1 MIGKIRKGDSFGRL
15 IRYLTKEDR
24 GRLIALYNLASDS
37 PEAAASEMTVA
48 AAQSA
53 RTTQPV
59 MHISVSYAEGEQPTP
74 EQMRADARRVL
85 SSLGLSENQ
94 AVVIAHDDRDHPH
107 FHIAANRVGP
117 DGKTV
122 SDSNSYAKI
131 EGALRRIEAERG
143 WSAVEGRH
151 APAPD
156 TGERMRGHR
165 RSRERYQPV
174 APERV
179 KNALLTAT
187 SWNELHREV
196 RSAGWTFKIVQTG
209 KGSGAL
215 LTGPDGQKI
224 GAGRIDRAATLTQLR
239 RRLGRDPEAIK
250 KARMRAARTARREL
264 GRAAG
269 MAAKAAFAPFL
280 APGFQ
285 SQHRPRRRP
294 RRGLR
299 APGLR

>member
-1 MIGKIRKGDSFGRL
+1 MIGKTRKGDNFGRL
-15 IRYLTKEDR
+15 VRYLTKDGR

-37 PEAAASEMTVA
+37 PEAAVSEMTIA

-59 MHISVSYAEGEQPTP
+59 MHISVSYAESERPTP
-74 EQMRADARRVL
+74 DQMRADARRVL
-85 SSLGLSENQ
+85 KSLGLSENQ
-94 AVVIAHDDRDHPH
+94 AVVIAHDDKDHPH

-117 DGKTV
+117 DGKAV
-122 SDSNSYAKI
+122 SDSQSYARI
-131 EGALRRIEAERG
+131 EDTLRRIEAERG
-143 WSAVEGRH
+143 WTAVEGRN
-151 APAPD
+151 APSPA
-156 TGERMRGHR
+156 TGKRMRGHR
-165 RSRERYQPV
+165 RSREPYQPDV
-174 APERV
+174 PERV
-179 KNALLTAT
+179 RQALLTAT
-187 SWNELHREV
+187 SWKDLHREI
-196 RSAGWTFKIVQTG
+196 RAAGWAFEIVQKG

-215 LTGPDGQKI
+215 LTGPEGQKV

-239 RRLGRDPEAIK
+239 RRLGRDPEAVK
-250 KARMRAARTARREL
+250 KARMRAARREL

-285 SQHRPRRRP
+285 SQHHPRRRP

>member
-1 MIGKIRKGDSFGRL
+1 MIGKTRKGDSFGRL
-15 IRYLTKEDR
+15 IRYLTKEGR
-24 GRLIALYNLASDS
+24 GRLLALHNLASDS
-37 PEAAASEMTVA
+37 PEAAVSEMTVA

-59 MHISVSYAEGEQPTP
+59 MHISVSYAQGERPTP
-74 EQMRADARRVL
+74 QQMRADARRVL

-94 AVVIAHDDRDHPH
+94 AVVIAHDDKDHPH

-117 DGKTV
+117 DGKAV
-122 SDSNSYAKI
+122 SDSNSYARI
-131 EGALRRIEAERG
+131 EDTLRRIEAERG
-143 WSAVEGRH
+143 WTAVEGRN

-165 RSRERYQPV
+165 RSREPYQPEV
-174 APERV
+174 PERV

-187 SWNELHREV
+187 SWNELHREL
-196 RSAGWTFKIVQTG
+196 RSAGWTFEIVQKG

-215 LTGPDGQKI
+215 LTGPEGQKI

-239 RRLGRDPEAIK
+239 RRLGRDPEQVK

-294 RRGLR
+294 GRGLR

>member
-1 MIGKIRKGDSFGRL
+1 MIGKTRKGGNFGRL
-15 IRYLTKEDR
+15 IRYLTKENR
-24 GRLIALYNLASDS
+24 GRLLALYNLASDS

-48 AAQSA
+48 AAQST

-85 SSLGLSENQ
+85 KSLGLSENQ
-94 AVVIAHDDRDHPH
+94 AVVIAHNDKDHPH
-107 FHIAANRVGP
+107 FHIAVNRVGP
-117 DGKTV
+117 DGKAV
-122 SDSNSYAKI
+122 SDSQSYAKI
-131 EGALRRIEAERG
+131 EDALRRIEAERG
-143 WSAVEGRH
+143 WASVEGRH
-151 APAPD
+151 APSPV

-165 RSRERYQPV
+165 RSREPYQPDV
-174 APERV
+174 PERV
-179 KNALLTAT
+179 RQALLTAT
-187 SWNELHREV
+187 SWKDLHREI
-196 RSAGWTFKIVQTG
+196 RAAGWAFEIVQKG

-215 LTGPDGQKI
+215 LTGPEGQKV

-239 RRLGRDPEAIK
+239 RRLGRDPEAVK
-250 KARMRAARTARREL
+250 KARMRAARREL

-280 APGFQ
+280 APGLQ